1 MSSVS
6 HIDRVFY
13 KSKYLIVRAKKNDG
27 FIASVYLTDG
37 SEDAKGKSRRLFDV
51 ESNISADD
59 LIVKAEAEIESRNNT
74 LRKGRKRHEVPTTE
88 EYIKTLEYLLEM
100 DKIKDIYLKIL
111 TAHYKSPNFEAT
123 PIDLAKQTGF
133 EENYEVVNLHYGA
146 FGGLIGEDVYFEPQE
161 KMNNR
166 TVWTFVIADD
176 THEQFKN
183 KTSNWIWT
191 LRPQV
196 VEAIDFLKLCK

>member
-13 KSKYLIVRAKKNDG
+13 KSKYLIVRAKKSDG

-37 SEDAKGKSRRLFDV
+37 SEDAKGKSKRLFDV
-51 ESNISADD
+51 ESNLSADD
-59 LIVKAEAEIESRNNT
+59 LIAKVEVEIEGRNNT

-111 TAHYKSPNFEAT
+111 TAHYQSPNFEAT

-133 EENYEVVNLHYGA
+133 EENYEVINSQYGA
-146 FGGLIGEDVYFEPQE
+146 FGRLIGEDISFEPEE
-161 KMNNR
+161 KMNHG
-166 TVWTFVIADD
+166 TVWTFVVAYGDRN
-176 THEQFKN
+176 EGKN
-183 KTSNWIWT
+183 RPKEWIWT

>member
-1 MSSVS
+1 M
-6 HIDRVFY
+6 
-13 KSKYLIVRAKKNDG
+13 
-27 FIASVYLTDG
+27 
-37 SEDAKGKSRRLFDV
+37 
-51 ESNISADD
+51 SADD
-59 LIVKAEAEIESRNNT
+59 LIAKVEVEIENRNNA
-74 LRKGRKRHEVPTTE
+74 LRKGRQKHEVPRAE

-123 PIDLAKQTGF
+123 PMELAKQIGF
-133 EENYEVVNLHYGA
+133 EDNYECVNVHYGA

-161 KMNNR
+161 KMNHG
-166 TVWTFVIADD
+166 TVWTFVIADGS
-176 THEQFKN
+176 KN
-183 KTSNWIWT
+183 QTEKKVSSHWIWT

>member
-51 ESNISADD
+51 ESSFSADD
-59 LIVKAEAEIESRNNT
+59 LIIKVEAEIESRNNA
-74 LRKGRKRHEVPTTE
+74 LRKGRQKHEVPTIE

-123 PIDLAKQTGF
+123 PMELAKQIGF
-133 EENYEVVNLHYGA
+133 EDNYEVVNLHYGA

-166 TVWTFVIADD
+166 TV
-176 THEQFKN
+176 
-183 KTSNWIWT
+183 
-191 LRPQV
+191 
-196 VEAIDFLKLCK
+196 